1 MNVNVKTGASVAIQ
15 SMADCDDLAVQNF
28 VGKVPVHDLLFLDRD
43 IREPK
48 VLAAWRRA
56 IERGA
61 VHSLVAVAEEE
72 IVATTA
78 VIKDPLSWS
87 AHVAD
92 VRLLV
97 LPESRGKGVG
107 RALLEASIEHAIAKG
122 ATKLTARMTPDQ
134 RGAITLFEESGF
146 RGEALLRDQVRDAAG
161 GVHDIAILSL
171 DVACSAARKQA
182 MAE

>member
-1 MNVNVKTGASVAIQ
+1 MNANAKTAAPVAIQ
-15 SMADCDDLAVQNF
+15 SLADCSERALETF

-43 IREPK
+43 IRHPR

-56 IERGA
+56 IAGGTI
-61 VHSLVAVAEEE
+61 HSLVAVADNE

-97 LPESRGKGVG
+97 LPASRGQGVG
-107 RALLEASIEHAIAKG
+107 RALLEASIEHAIAEG

-146 RGEALLRDQVRDAAG
+146 RGEALLRDQVRDTSG
-161 GVHDIAILSL
+161 QVHDIAVLSL
-171 DVACSAARKQA
+171 DVGQEAARKA
-182 MAE
+182 AFAA

>member
-87 AHVAD
+87 AVITHP
-92 VRLLV
+92 L
-97 LPESRGKGVG
+97 
-107 RALLEASIEHAIAKG
+107 AK
-122 ATKLTARMTPDQ
+122 PD
-134 RGAITLFEESGF
+134 
-146 RGEALLRDQVRDAAG
+146 
-161 GVHDIAILSL
+161 
-171 DVACSAARKQA
+171 CP
-182 MAE
+182 

>member
-1 MNVNVKTGASVAIQ
+1 MNANTTTAASAAIR
-15 SMADCDDLAVQNF
+15 SMADYDDLAVQNF
-28 VGKVPVHDLLFLDRD
+28 IAKVPLHDLLFLDRD

-56 IERGA
+56 IEQGA
-61 VHSLVAVAEEE
+61 VHSLVAIVRGE

-78 VIKDPLSWS
+78 VIRDPLSWS
-87 AHVAD
+87 AHVVD

-97 LPESRGKGVG
+97 LPQLRGKGVG
-107 RALLEASIEHAIAKG
+107 RALLAASIEHAIAGG

-146 RGEALLRDQVRDAAG
+146 RGEALLRDQVRDTNG
-161 GVHDIAILSL
+161 QLHDIAVLSQ
-171 DVACSAARKQA
+171 DVDRDRARKEA
-182 MAE
+182 FSS